1 VPLCV
6 RWGTRQGVPFFCR
19 VTGASPAQEAS
30 RGAVLSAALIRDDLA
45 GHYSTETRLATG
57 YSVVGYSPLFLGK
70 YLNHGLDCALSR
82 VIPGLDQQL
91 CSQSMAEGIL
101 DTVVPV
107 ELL

>member
-1 VPLCV
+1 MS
-6 RWGTRQGVPFFCR
+6 GVMR
-19 VTGASPAQEAS
+19 EGLV
-30 RGAVLSAALIRDDLA
+30 
-45 GHYSTETRLATG
+45 GHYSTETHLATG

-82 VIPGLDQQL
+82 VTQGLDQQL

-101 DTVVPV
+101 DTVVPI